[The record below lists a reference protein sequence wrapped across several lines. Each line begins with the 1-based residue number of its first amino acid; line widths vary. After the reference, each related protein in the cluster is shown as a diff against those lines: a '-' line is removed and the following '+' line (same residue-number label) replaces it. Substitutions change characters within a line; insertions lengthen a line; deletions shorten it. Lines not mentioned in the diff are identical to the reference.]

1 MNRPDTIREFG
12 RRRAELEYRR
22 RPGAYAVVRRVVDG
36 EECVAVVLASGRLF
50 LPGGGQ
56 ERGESIED
64 TLRRELL
71 EELGWRARVRRRIG
85 AAREYIPTAHPGRG
99 LIQEGAFYEVALDD
113 EGPPAAAPEQEPL
126 WVPVEE
132 AVGRMA
138 HESHA
143 WAIRRSIERD
153 GRERRGEDPL

>member
-22 RPGAYAVVRRVVDG
+22 RPGAYAVVRRTMDG
-36 EECVAVVLASGRLF
+36 ADCVAVVRARGRLF

-64 TLRRELL
+64 ALRREVL
-71 EELGWRARVRRRIG
+71 EEMGWTVRIRRRIG
-85 AAREYIPTAHPGRG
+85 AAREYIPMIHPKRG
-99 LIQEGAFYEVALDD
+99 LLKEGAFYVVAIVE
-113 EGPPAAAPEQEPL
+113 EGAPGREPGHEAL

-132 AVGRMA
+132 AIGRMA

-143 WAIRRSIERD
+143 WAIRRAMELD
-153 GRERRGEDPL
+153 GRAPGTAG

>member
-1 MNRPDTIREFG
+1 MNRPDTVREFG

-36 EECVAVVLASGRLF
+36 AECVAVVRAAGRLF

-71 EELGWRARVRRRIG
+71 EEVGWTVRIRRRIG
-85 AAREYIPTAHPGRG
+85 AAREFVPTIHPERG
-99 LIQEGAFYEVALDD
+99 LLKEGAFYEVTLVEEGVATREPGHEALW
-113 EGPPAAAPEQEPL
+113 L
-126 WVPVEE
+126 PVEE
-132 AVGRMA
+132 ALGRMA

-143 WAIRRSIERD
+143 WAIRRSRELD
-153 GRERRGEDPL
+153 GRAPGADP